1 MTYESEIE
9 SLRKDINRLN
19 MEIFEKLAERAETAR
34 RIGEVK
40 KKHGMPIVD
49 RSREAKVYQQI
60 RELAE
65 DENLDPK
72 KVEKVF
78 KGIVELCTEVQ
89 SE

>member
-9 SLRKDINRLN
+9 SLRREINRLN
-19 MEIFEKLAERAETAR
+19 LEIIEKLAKRAETAR
-34 RIGEVK
+34 RIGDVK

-49 RSREAKVYQQI
+49 KSREAKVYQQI

-65 DENLDPK
+65 NENLDPK

-78 KGIVELCTEVQ
+78 KEIVELCTEVQ
-89 SE
+89 TE